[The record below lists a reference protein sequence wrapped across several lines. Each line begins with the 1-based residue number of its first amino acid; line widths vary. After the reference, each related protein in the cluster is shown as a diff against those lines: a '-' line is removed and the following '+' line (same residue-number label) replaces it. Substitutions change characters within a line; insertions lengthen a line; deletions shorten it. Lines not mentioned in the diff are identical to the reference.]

1 MGQKR
6 SALSLVRPV
15 RRARV
20 VVADPYPVVIYG
32 VRKMMEDDP
41 RFQIVAEA
49 SSMPAFK
56 KKVVAERPDVALL
69 DWHMA
74 LQDLEITRA
83 LLQSESHTVSI
94 IFLTVSDNSPDKREM
109 LRLGARA
116 FVSKWCSAGKLRT
129 VVAKVCDVSV
139 HLETAEAEVG
149 ATKSLPGRS
158 PEERI
163 KQLTHRERQLLPLV
177 CSGLKNREIATRLG
191 ISESTV
197 WHHLTA
203 VFTKLQVE
211 DRLGLVAFAYGY
223 RLVLPRPQGLP
234 SQKTV
239 EPHQS
244 PSLGYLPMA
253 DFDPKRAERAQP

>member
-1 MGQKR
+1 MGQKKLT
-6 SALSLVRPV
+6 LSLVRPV

-20 VVADPYPVVIYG
+20 VVADPYPVIVYG
-32 VRKMMEDDP
+32 VRKMMEGDS

-49 SSMPAFK
+49 ATMQAFQ

-74 LQDLEITRA
+74 SQDLEITRT
-83 LLQSESHTVSI
+83 LLQSDRHTASI
-94 IFLTVSDNSPDKREM
+94 IFLTVSENSAEKREM
-109 LRLGARA
+109 LRLGARG
-116 FVSKWCSAGKLRT
+116 FVSKWCSAGKLRR
-129 VVAKVCDVSV
+129 VVAKVCNGSV
-139 HLETAEAEVG
+139 QLETTGSEAD
-149 ATKSLPGRS
+149 APKSLPERS
-158 PEERI
+158 PENRI
-163 KQLTHRERQLLPLV
+163 KQLTKRERQLLPLV

-211 DRLGLVAFAYGY
+211 DRLGLAAFAYGH
-223 RLVLPRPQGLP
+223 RLVLPGPQGRPTL
-234 SQKTV
+234 KAV

-253 DFDPKRAERAQP
+253 DFDPKLAERAQR